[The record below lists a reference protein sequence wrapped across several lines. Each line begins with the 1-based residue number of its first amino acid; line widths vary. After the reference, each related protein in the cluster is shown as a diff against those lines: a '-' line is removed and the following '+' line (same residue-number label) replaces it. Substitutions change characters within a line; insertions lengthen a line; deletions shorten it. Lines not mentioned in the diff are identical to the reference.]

1 MNWLIA
7 SINAHPTY
15 WTLGAYIV
23 ASNFISALPMP
34 DTTSSKVYGFF
45 FKFMNGLGANLSRAY
60 AGKIPGTADVMPLP
74 GAQDVVNKM
83 AKVADLAANPAVSVR
98 VDTTTKP

>member
-23 ASNFISALPMP
+23 ASNFIGSLPMP
-34 DTTSSKVYGFF
+34 DTTSSKFYGFL
-45 FKFMNGLGANLSRAY
+45 FKFMNGLGANLSRAF
-60 AGKIPGTADVMPLP
+60 AGKIPGTSDVMPLP
-74 GAQDVVNKM
+74 GAQDDVTKQAIK
-83 AKVADLAANPAVSVR
+83 AKAVAPSQ
-98 VDTTTKP
+98 P